1 MKLSSG
7 SLAFCLMVA
16 MVVALCDEARTVEA
30 VTCSPLELSPCLEAI
45 RSGAPPSA
53 TCCEKLKEQQ
63 PCFCEYIKNP
73 VLKPYIDNPNAKKV
87 ASACGVPFPQC

>member
-7 SLAFCLMVA
+7 SLVFCLMVA
-16 MVVALCDEARTVEA
+16 VVVALYDEVRTTEA

-45 RSGAPPSA
+45 RSGTPPSA

-63 PCFCEYIKNP
+63 PCLCEYIKNP
-73 VLKPYIDNPNAKKV
+73 ALKPYINNPNAKKV